1 MAQESRKFP
10 LPLLVLAVVVVIG
23 IGAGLYSW
31 KSGGNAPAAQAQQ
44 SPGAPPVTVAQ
55 PARRQITD
63 WNEFTGQFTPVDY
76 VELRARVSG
85 YLTEIHFTDGQ
96 MVNKG
101 DLLFVIDPRP
111 FEIALVSAR
120 SKVTQ
125 AAATRDL
132 ANRQLNRAG
141 ELQKREFLA
150 QSLLDQRQAESQTA
164 GAGQTA
170 AQAAVRE
177 AELNLQFTRITAP
190 ISGRISA
197 RQISVGNLVTA
208 GGSSGAGTLLT
219 TIASQDPL
227 YFNFDMS
234 EADFLAFQRT
244 YGRVAGTELAVPVD
258 LRLMDETGW
267 PHPGKLTFIDN
278 QVDKASGT
286 IRARVTLANA
296 DGFIAPGSF
305 GRVRMPASKPYEA
318 LMVPDSAIM
327 TDQARKIVMTVT
339 ADGTV
344 APRPVTLG
352 PVVDGLRAIR
362 SGLTGDE
369 QVIINGLMR
378 ARPGAKVTP
387 QQGKIEIPGAP
398 AAPAPAA
405 APAAK

>member
-1 MAQESRKFP
+1 MAQTPRKFP
-10 LPLLVLAVVVVIG
+10 LPLLLLAVVVVLGVAAG
-23 IGAGLYSW
+23 IYSL
-31 KSGGNAPAAQAQQ
+31 KSGGTPAPQAQAQAQ
-44 SPGAPPVTVAQ
+44 GGPPVTVAQ
-55 PARRQITD
+55 PAKRQITD
-63 WNEFTGQFTPVDY
+63 WAEFTGQFTPVDY
-76 VELRARVSG
+76 VEVRARVSG

-120 SKVTQ
+120 AKVSQ
-125 AAATRDL
+125 ASASREL
-132 ANRQLNRAG
+132 ASRQLNRAG

-150 QSLLDQRQAESQTA
+150 QSLLDQREAESRTA

-177 AELNLQFTRITAP
+177 AELNLEFTRIVAP
-190 ISGRISA
+190 VSGRISA

-219 TIASQDPL
+219 TIVSQDPL

-234 EADFLAFQRT
+234 EADFLNFQRT
-244 YGRVAGTELAVPVD
+244 HGKVAGGELNVPVD

-267 PHPGKLTFIDN
+267 PHQGKLTFIDN
-278 QVDKASGT
+278 QVDKNSGT
-286 IRARVTLANA
+286 IRARATLANA
-296 DGFIAPGSF
+296 DGLIAPGSF
-305 GRVRMPASKPYEA
+305 GRIRMPASPAYEA
-318 LMVPDSAIM
+318 LMIPDSSVM
-327 TDQARKIVMTVT
+327 TDQNRKIVMTVT

-344 APRPVTLG
+344 APK
-352 PVVDGLRAIR
+352 PVVLGSLNDGLRAVR

-369 QVIINGLMR
+369 KVIINGLMR

-387 QQGKIEIPGAP
+387 QPGTIGAPAAP
-398 AAPAPAA
+398 AAPAPA
-405 APAAK
+405 PAAAK